1 MATKPE
7 NVNPFAKYVE
17 QPAEAPPENPFA
29 KYLTPQEEEPSQ
41 ILDPAKMIAA
51 GAVGPTAAIPLGIES
66 AIRNVPR
73 QVVEQQGIT
82 PVSKVGPM
90 TFAEELVKKG
100 PGQLFTNTAR
110 AFIKSA
116 TGESFEKQQER
127 QTQDQIA
134 VDRAISKL
142 PRIPGLSQLADA
154 GEKVSERFRES
165 VSAAGKQAIADSQ
178 VEGNLLEAIQNRSVE
193 NLSFG
198 KNPSFMGYAL
208 QGSQVLGSLAP
219 IITTAVVTRGS
230 SKAVGTVGFGMGAGE
245 AVQDAQK
252 YVFSLSDEQL
262 MQSSP
267 FFKKMVEDGVNP
279 TEARQVVADKAAE
292 YAAQLQGS
300 VSAFG
305 SVITGKLITG
315 QFDKLMTGPVKN
327 RLGRIAL
334 GTTAGAAEEG
344 TQEFLEGI
352 AKDLGI
358 NKAVIKEIGEESFAN
373 FVLGA
378 MGGAGPGAYRG
389 AVAKTKEEA
398 EKAAKAPTQAD
409 IDAQMRL
416 DLGEGVPPA
425 AAAPPAPGVTPPI
438 TPAPSATIEEA
449 DVEAIAPAP
458 RVAPTPT
465 PMLLQTAGLAPEVA
479 GQVQNLEGQFQMIEQ
494 RKLDPNLTEE
504 ELKIFN
510 DRQDLIK
517 QEISQLIQAPQAAP
531 QVAPPVDE
539 ELLFNIQERGEPV
552 ASRMEAEQRLSN
564 GEQIYGFL
572 EQDENQPKLITSVDE
587 LSIYTPDQL
596 IALPSAPEI
605 VQSFPMGENS
615 ELQVIKND
623 KGYVTN
629 LYDKDADQYLGT
641 MKLFPTETF
650 GEEAK
655 AKAIEFAKSEADK
668 AIKYEPPAAK
678 VTETPQE
685 AEPLDLKS
693 EQAYR
698 MRITVEELEKD
709 PKNLTARNIN
719 PLAREL
725 GIDIRDF
732 NNPQGTLKEIKK
744 TLGMPTATEYVATK
758 LTTSKDG
765 YIADKDGKPIV
776 FYHTTRALDEKG
788 NQVKELIPGGP
799 NGEGSG
805 KAIWFGPDPNVMQA
819 AHNAPLGYE
828 GSYTI
833 PAYIKMQNP
842 LYIDEFNYEEQRAK
856 WGPDLPYS
864 LSDERVNKLKDA
876 GFDGIISELEA
887 GVIDEV
893 VVFDKNQVT
902 FKADY
907 KPEVEAPAPTQAE
920 INRQRQAEQRAK
932 AEAEKPSKEDVS
944 EKKMLDAIES
954 VKKNKGTAND
964 FIAKHG
970 KAMFDRANKEG
981 YIENEAN
988 DQRLFST
995 LKLDEL
1001 WNKYNRPEEYAA
1013 MIKRRAKEPTVVE
1026 LPKKEEAP
1034 AIQVTP
1040 NKIFTED
1047 AATKARN
1054 RLRSKLNQLNS
1065 GIDPEFLIDGI
1076 TLSGYHIEKGARTF
1090 AAYAKAMIAD
1100 LGDKVKPYLK
1110 QWYNAVRDDPSAK
1123 SLVDDMDTYEQVQK
1137 AELPNTTEGAVDL
1150 MDPSGK
1156 FKIAED
1162 ISKHFLDGNGFKDI
1176 IEARKFITNITGQKI
1191 EPSTAQA
1198 KEADE
1203 AVEVGIVLTARD
1215 IVQSNKKPDQ
1225 IYDDLISLY
1234 NRQPNL
1240 AVRTSTSVREQA
1252 YSTPAPLAYVA
1263 SQLAGINQNNTVYEP
1278 TAGNGMLLIGANPN
1292 SVTVNE
1298 LNATRAEMLKRVFP
1312 KAEVTIGNALKQEA
1326 ILVDVV
1332 IENPPF
1338 GSTGENFDID
1348 GFKTREIDHAIVMKS
1363 LQSMKPT
1370 NGKAVLIVGGV
1381 LAQNED
1387 GRREGYRSPAKRN
1400 FYFNLY
1406 NKYNVV
1412 DHFTVAGDLYKKQG
1426 AAYPVDV
1433 IVING
1438 DGKSEREL
1446 PTSDLP
1452 KIYSSYEQLKE
1463 KLDEASRMVSRGAER
1478 PARADLGEAATREGE
1493 PQAVGRGAVR
1503 PSEPAGT
1510 ERREP
1515 RGGEPTGVSAARP
1528 TTGGEPS
1535 GVRAEPRAEQ
1545 PKPTDVSERGRVEG
1559 EPLPRG
1565 EGVELTGRRVP
1576 EERKPSGLGGPSVVS
1591 GERVKSGLVER
1602 RGEEVETEQQATYE
1616 PSSQA
1621 TSVGTLVPR
1630 AMRDS
1635 IQQSL
1640 EKVEDQMGN
1649 IDEYV
1654 ADSLNMDIETLRED
1668 FSAEQIDALALSIRN
1683 AEAGKGFIIGD
1694 QTGIGKGRVVA
1705 AMIRYALRNG
1715 KIPIFV
1721 TEKPNLYSDMIRD
1734 LDDIGMTKE
1743 LALDTA
1749 KPKIFITNGGESI
1762 PYQLL
1767 RKKGDQIEEINLTL
1781 KAPKTGKALDGMM
1794 EDMRNKKSLGDYK
1807 VIFTTY
1813 SQLQNVKGKATE
1825 RQNFISNF
1833 GFENYMIF
1841 DESHNA
1847 GGAGE
1852 TQARTKDQKEAAKK
1866 GESLTTGRAGFVR
1879 NLVRNAFGTFFS
1891 SATYAKR
1898 PDVMD
1903 LYSSTNMMLAVD
1915 KPAELAE
1922 AIKRGG
1928 VPMQQIVATMLT
1940 KDGQYIRRERTFA
1953 GVAYNTVDTPV
1964 DKQTAENMAT
1974 AMRDILA
1981 FSRSKDVVLK
1991 QMQKQFDKEAKKV
2004 AEFGGEKTTV
2014 QGANFGSVMHNLI
2027 DQMLLSLKAKESV
2040 SHAINRL
2047 KAGEKVV
2054 MTVSN
2059 TMGSFLQNYA
2069 EDMGIEVGD
2078 KVDLSFADLYV
2089 RYLDKQRMITIK
2101 APDGKKT
2108 KRRLTDEE
2116 LGPTLVARYNQIREQ
2131 IQNSGFGSAPISP
2144 IDYMHNELRKAGYK
2158 TDEITG
2164 RTITLNYATGEPILT
2179 SRSANI
2185 KQRVNAVRNFNSGET
2200 DVIIL
2205 NQAGSTGLS
2214 LHAKKEFKDKKK
2226 RHMII
2231 VQPEKNIDTHM
2242 QMLGRVHRTGQVIT
2256 PSYSQMMADIPAEMR
2271 PAAVLLKKMASLNAN
2286 TTASRKSAVTAEG
2299 VVDFMNDYGG
2309 QVAQEYLRDNPEI
2322 HEALGGDKML
2332 AIAEDTNEALEADIR
2347 RFTGYIPILPLSQQ
2361 EEVYSDLID
2370 RYNELLERE
2379 NSMGSNKLEAKAFD
2393 LEAET
2398 LAIEPITED
2407 KGEDSIFSA
2416 PAYMERVEV
2425 NRTVQPYSSQEVR
2438 DLVQK
2443 NLNGKTKQQIA
2454 KDFIDEFDQRENEYF
2469 NKKMADL
2476 KEKETDP
2483 IKIDEQQG
2491 RQRLMAGQI
2500 RSVLQNLQIGDPV
2513 TIKDKNGVYVY
2524 GMITDIKNVKRTANP
2539 ASGSDWKMTLAVANG
2554 DSRSL
2559 TLNFSQIG
2567 TNYTLEKESVV
2578 NYLNPE
2584 TQQGEYIPI
2593 IDIFDKGAT
2602 VRREKRWMITG
2613 NILAGFATY
2622 PGQILTYTKNDGT
2635 TGQGILLSRQFD
2647 FEREKKTADVR
2658 LKTPQDMI
2666 RFLDELDGTIA
2677 SDDNII
2683 KITKRG
2689 DTYTISVPSNKRS
2702 GGEYYLDPE
2711 LIRILGRDFYR
2722 QQGEMRG
2729 FTRSSDDF
2737 VQAMNYLMQEKEQFF
2752 KAITRQEQ
2760 ARKMFAPKEV
2770 QDVANVVK
2778 KKVDTRKDE
2787 IRTEQIKEQARLSRA
2802 IKAKLKKVIEG
2813 NFNLNIQRELTYL
2826 NQAKEDIKREIAMTK
2841 VPRVSPQWIR
2851 TKASAENAAGNL
2863 SDEAYQVIEVLG
2875 NRFPA
2880 VLEGLRL
2887 SVKTSKSEA
2896 TGNFNPLERLITI
2909 YKESSTQD
2917 RTMRHEISH
2926 SLEQMMTPDAQAAV
2940 VEAWGS
2946 ALAKAIE
2953 DSTDKPSLDYFNAVL
2968 EYIENPNAENQK
2980 KATNL
2985 LPDYSLYQYL
2995 NPSEYWAVN
3004 AEPLM
3009 KASLG
3014 SGWQRFTKA
3023 LKKMLEAIKSVIGF
3037 NNKFVVH
3044 REFDRIMSGTQD
3056 RITRTMLVEYVT
3068 DNADALKFLNNIED
3082 FKKKFEE
3089 DGLNNTPIKPSR
3101 GVKDM
3106 LLGGFRGA
3114 RQVYKDAKESPLLA
3128 SQAMGG
3134 KIVRAITYARN
3145 KNIWFG
3151 AGLEMA
3157 DLALQKARGL
3167 EGMLRDG
3174 EMRAVASIAVTNAL
3188 HAGHIA
3194 SEVIIRG
3201 ALAFNAKTQMFQAIK
3216 RPFSMANVLM
3226 AKHDLL
3232 ERMTL
3237 QDATN
3242 LVNTFFEAKRS
3253 KSIMDEFK
3261 AREKELNDLNAEM
3274 SDPRTSAAR
3283 QALLLDE
3290 ILQAEKGLRM
3300 INIAKK
3306 KVRFNEEQ
3314 IKFYG
3319 DQEKANPEL
3328 RIMLDNWTQ
3337 VNSNMIDMM
3346 LFGKIISEKRAK
3358 QLKGIK
3364 DYVPWYRIQ
3373 DDMEDLHQASQM
3385 GGVKRLTNVGKEKRF
3400 EDTVVVKDIDD
3411 IVDNMLHNVAM
3422 ITRNSMRNY
3431 AANRVAQEYAT
3442 RNKKGQIAVFPE
3454 EGRTPEGAIRTN
3466 ILVNGRRIIIEIKD
3480 PLIAESVLGMENI
3493 SMPVMDMLGALANG
3507 LRRGVTLWPQFQI
3520 RQLFM
3525 DAPTAALVTGLK
3537 DPTRVWAGTFRGFIK
3552 ALQSDDP
3559 VVDMLKSYGIGGYQ
3573 SYTRTPEIEYKKQI
3587 GLMEN
3592 SKYDQLINLLDRIGD
3607 ASDYGQ
3613 RVSVY
3618 NNTLRQTGDEM
3629 LALLQANNV
3638 IDFLKRGS
3646 ARHAQFLTKTVSFM
3660 NAYAQQIDILAMS
3673 VFGKRLTG
3681 KARGAAVAQFFKTG
3695 ATFGFY
3701 VMLYS
3706 MAVGDDDEYQKLDD
3720 QTKVRNIFLSKN
3732 WTGLDNN
3739 ILLPMHTSASFMF
3752 KSGPEL
3758 IYNYVTTQGTKNEMD
3773 GARLRTALREAA
3785 FDSLLGPNLI
3795 STGVKPFAE
3804 ITLNRNFFT
3813 GSTVTPK
3820 GMEDLDAVEQYTA
3833 ATSQAGKVLSAMT
3846 GIPFT
3851 ENKRVLNPIEADHLV
3866 RGLFGTTGSFVQY
3879 LSNMFSDERPSP
3891 SARQNP
3897 VYGSFVAPDVAR
3909 GNEELFYDF
3918 KKMVDNKYETYMK
3931 LLERDK
3937 ADEADKYFNKHADLI
3952 SARDYVTGMEV
3963 ALRDINRQIRNTGEV
3978 KDAKLSPE
3986 QRRQEI
3992 IDLQRSKQ
4000 EILEGIVQMRL
4011 DSGL

>member
-252 YVFSLSDEQL
+252 YVSSLSDEQL

-267 FFKKMVEDGVNP
+267 YFKKMVEDGVNP
-279 TEARQVVADKAAE
+279 AEARQVVADKAAE

-373 FVLGA
+373 FVLGSL
-378 MGGAGPGAYRG
+378 GGAGPGAYRG

-425 AAAPPAPGVTPPI
+425 PAVPPAPGVTPPI

-596 IALPSAPEI
+596 MALPSAPEI

-650 GEEAK
+650 GEEAE

-668 AIKYEPPAAK
+668 AAKYEPPAAE
-678 VTETPQE
+678 VTETPAKQPSEKIIDLEQKLREKFISGVARESLDGQFQVLADLYNTGIATDEDLNAFQSAILE
-685 AEPLDLKS
+685 APD
-693 EQAYR
+693 Q
-698 MRITVEELEKD
+698 
-709 PKNLTARNIN
+709 LTAIARGTKVLN
-719 PLAREL
+719 PL
-725 GIDIRDF
+725 
-732 NNPQGTLKEIKK
+732 K
-744 TLGMPTATEYVATK
+744 TKQKA
-758 LTTSKDG
+758 
-765 YIADKDGKPIV
+765 
-776 FYHTTRALDEKG
+776 AL
-788 NQVKELIPGGP
+788 
-799 NGEGSG
+799 
-805 KAIWFGPDPNVMQA
+805 
-819 AHNAPLGYE
+819 
-828 GSYTI
+828 
-833 PAYIKMQNP
+833 
-842 LYIDEFNYEEQRAK
+842 EQRVTTPSA
-856 WGPDLPYS
+856 
-864 LSDERVNKLKDA
+864 N
-876 GFDGIISELEA
+876 ELAEVPLMTKEEA
-887 GVIDEV
+887 DRIV
-893 VVFDKNQVT
+893 K
-902 FKADY
+902 
-907 KPEVEAPAPTQAE
+907 AE
-920 INRQRQAEQRAK
+920 INRQRQAEQKAK
-932 AEAEKPSKEDVS
+932 AE
-944 EKKMLDAIES
+944 
-954 VKKNKGTAND
+954 
-964 FIAKHG
+964 
-970 KAMFDRANKEG
+970 
-981 YIENEAN
+981 EA
-988 DQRLFST
+988 R
-995 LKLDEL
+995 
-1001 WNKYNRPEEYAA
+1001 
-1013 MIKRRAKEPTVVE
+1013 EPTVVE

-1054 RLRSKLNQLNS
+1054 RLRSKLNRLNS

-1137 AELPNTTEGAVDL
+1137 AELPDTTEGAVDL

-1191 EPSTAQA
+1191 EPGTAQA

-1338 GSTGENFDID
+1338 GSTGENFDVD

-1387 GRREGYRSPAKRN
+1387 GRREGYRSSAKRN

-1559 EPLPRG
+1559 EPIPRG
-1565 EGVELTGRRVP
+1565 EGVEPTGRRVP

-1654 ADSLNMDIETLRED
+1654 ADSLSMDIETLRED

-1794 EDMRNKKSLGDYK
+1794 EEMRNKKSLGDYK

-2332 AIAEDTNEALEADIR
+2332 AIDEDTNEALEADIR

-2443 NLNGKTKQQIA
+2443 NLDGKTKQQIA

-2729 FTRSSDDF
+2729 FTRSSDNF

-2917 RTMRHEISH
+2917 RTMRHEIAH

-2968 EYIENPNAENQK
+2968 EYIENPSAENQK

-3201 ALAFNAKTQMFQAIK
+3201 ALAFNAKTQMFQAIR

-3253 KSIMDEFK
+3253 KSIMDEFE
-3261 AREKELNDLNAEM
+3261 AREKELQDLNNEM
-3274 SDPRTSAAR
+3274 RDPRTSAAR

-3328 RIMLDNWTQ
+3328 RTMLDNWTK
-3337 VNSNMIDMM
+3337 VNDNMIDMM

-3493 SMPVMDMLGALANG
+3493 SMPAMDMLSALANG

-3573 SYTRTPEIEYKKQI
+3573 SYTRTPEIEYKQQI
-3587 GLMEN
+3587 GLMEKN
-3592 SKYDQLINLLDRIGD
+3592 KFDALMGLLDRVGD

-3673 VFGKRLTG
+3673 LVGKRLTG
-3681 KARGAAVAQFFKTG
+3681 KARGAALAQLAKTG

-3739 ILLPMHTSASFMF
+3739 ILIPMHTSASFMF
-3752 KSGPEL
+3752 KSIPEL
-3758 IYNYVTTQGTKNEMD
+3758 TYNYVTTQGTENEMD
-3773 GARLRTALREAA
+3773 GTRLRTALREAA

-3795 STGVKPFAE
+3795 STGVKPFVE
-3804 ITLNRNFFT
+3804 ITLDRNFFT
-3813 GSTVTPK
+3813 GGTVTPK
-3820 GMEDLDAVEQYTA
+3820 GMEDLDAAEQYTA
-3833 ATSQAGKVLSAMT
+3833 ATSQLGKVISALT

-3866 RGLFGTTGSFVQY
+3866 RGLFGTTGSAVQW
-3879 LSNMFSDERPSP
+3879 LSNMFGEDRPS
-3891 SARQNP
+3891 ATTRQNP
-3897 VYGSFVAPDVAR
+3897 LYGSFVAPDVAR

>member
-1 MATKPE
+1 MAKNIWDQDPIVGESKSPWEQDQAVAPE
-7 NVNPFAKYVE
+7 EV
-17 QPAEAPPENPFA
+17 
-29 KYLTPQEEEPSQ
+29 SQ
-41 ILDPAKMIAA
+41 LLDPAKMIAA

-100 PGQLFTNTAR
+100 PAQLFTNTAR
-110 AFIKSA
+110 AFIKKA
-116 TGESFEKQQER
+116 TGESFEQQQER

-252 YVFSLSDEQL
+252 YVSSLSDEQL

-267 FFKKMVEDGVNP
+267 YFKKMVEDGVNP
-279 TEARQVVADKAAE
+279 AEARKVVTDKAAE

-425 AAAPPAPGVTPPI
+425 VPPAAPAAAPAVTPAV

-449 DVEAIAPAP
+449 EVEAIAPAP

-465 PMLLQTAGLAPEVA
+465 PMLLQTAGLPPEVA

-504 ELKIFN
+504 ELQIFN
-510 DRQDLIK
+510 ERQNIIQ
-517 QEISQLIQAPQAAP
+517 QEIAQLIQAPQAPAP
-531 QVAPPVDE
+531 EIQAETVAEGPPDNE
-539 ELLFNIQERGEPV
+539 ELLAEETITEPKITEAPKAVTDDEGEKISYP
-552 ASRMEAEQRLSN
+552 M
-564 GEQIYGFL
+564 F
-572 EQDENQPKLITSVDE
+572 VDM
-587 LSIYTPDQL
+587 
-596 IALPSAPEI
+596 A
-605 VQSFPMGENS
+605 
-615 ELQVIKND
+615 D
-623 KGYVTN
+623 KGYKV
-629 LYDKDADQYLGT
+629 LGFENPKT
-641 MKLFPTETF
+641 YESK
-650 GEEAK
+650 GGK
-655 AKAIEFAKSEADK
+655 
-668 AIKYEPPAAK
+668 KYR
-678 VTETPQE
+678 T
-685 AEPLDLKS
+685 
-693 EQAYR
+693 
-698 MRITVEELEKD
+698 LEKD
-709 PKNLTARNIN
+709 GVRVALEGQQVLFTDPKYPNRQ
-719 PLAREL
+719 
-725 GIDIRDF
+725 
-732 NNPQGTLKEIKK
+732 PQ
-744 TLGMPTATEYVATK
+744 LGMGNENDVAFHFIGVDPELRK
-758 LTTSKDG
+758 QGKAKEALQDL
-765 YIADKDGKPIV
+765 IEVADKNNYTLYGEPAQLEKEGMTVKQLTDLYAKYGFKPTDETGKVIV
-776 FYHTTRALDEKG
+776 RE
-788 NQVKELIPGGP
+788 PGA
-799 NGEGSG
+799 
-805 KAIWFGPDPNVMQA
+805 KA
-819 AHNAPLGYE
+819 
-828 GSYTI
+828 
-833 PAYIKMQNP
+833 
-842 LYIDEFNYEEQRAK
+842 
-856 WGPDLPYS
+856 
-864 LSDERVNKLKDA
+864 
-876 GFDGIISELEA
+876 
-887 GVIDEV
+887 
-893 VVFDKNQVT
+893 
-902 FKADY
+902 
-907 KPEVEAPAPTQAE
+907 EAPAAPAEEVPLMTKEEADRIVKAE
-920 INRQRQAEQRAK
+920 INRQRQAEQKAK
-932 AEAEKPSKEDVS
+932 AE
-944 EKKMLDAIES
+944 
-954 VKKNKGTAND
+954 
-964 FIAKHG
+964 
-970 KAMFDRANKEG
+970 
-981 YIENEAN
+981 EA
-988 DQRLFST
+988 R
-995 LKLDEL
+995 
-1001 WNKYNRPEEYAA
+1001 
-1013 MIKRRAKEPTVVE
+1013 EPTVVE
-1026 LPKKEEAP
+1026 LPKKEEEP

-1054 RLRSKLNQLNS
+1054 RLRSKLNRLNS

-1137 AELPNTTEGAVDL
+1137 AELPDTTEGAVDL

-1176 IEARKFITNITGQKI
+1176 LDARKFITNITGQKI
-1191 EPSTAQA
+1191 EAGTAQA

-1225 IYDDLISLY
+1225 IYDDLLSLY

-1240 AVRTSTSVREQA
+1240 AVRTSTSVRDQA
-1252 YSTPAPLAYVA
+1252 YSTPAPLAYIA
-1263 SQLAGINQNNTVYEP
+1263 SQLAGINQKNTVYEP

-1370 NGKAVLIVGGV
+1370 NGKAVLIIGGV

-1446 PTSDLP
+1446 PASDLP
-1452 KIYSSYEQLKE
+1452 KVYSSYEQLKE

-1478 PARADLGEAATREGE
+1478 PARADLGEAAAREGE

-1510 ERREP
+1510 ERAEP

-1528 TTGGEPS
+1528 TPGGEPS
-1535 GVRAEPRAEQ
+1535 GARAEPRAEQ
-1545 PKPTDVSERGRVEG
+1545 PKPTDVSERGRDEG
-1559 EPLPRG
+1559 KPISRG
-1565 EGVELTGRRVP
+1565 EGEQPAGRRGA
-1576 EERKPSGLGGPSVVS
+1576 EERRPSELGGISVVS

-1602 RGEEVETEQQATYE
+1602 RGEEVETEQQASYE
-1616 PSSQA
+1616 PKSQA

-1635 IQQSL
+1635 IEQSL
-1640 EKVEDQMGN
+1640 QKVENEMGN
-1649 IDEYV
+1649 LDEYV
-1654 ADSLNMDIETLRED
+1654 ADNLGMDLETLRED
-1668 FSAEQIDALALSIRN
+1668 FSAEQVDALALSIRN

-1705 AMIRYALRNG
+1705 AMIKFAIKNG

-1743 LALDTA
+1743 LALDTNR
-1749 KPKIFITNGGESI
+1749 PKVFITNGGESI

-1767 RKKGDQIEEINLTL
+1767 RKKGEEVEEINLTL
-1781 KAPKTGKALDGMM
+1781 KAPKSGKSLDGMM
-1794 EDMRNKKSLGDYK
+1794 EEMRNKDSIGDYK

-1813 SQLQNVKGKATE
+1813 SQLQNVKGKDTE
-1825 RQNFISNF
+1825 RQKFISNF
-1833 GFENYMIF
+1833 GMDNYMIF

-1847 GGAGE
+1847 GGGGE

-1866 GESLTTGRAGFVR
+1866 GESLSTGRAGFVR

-1953 GVAYNTVDTPV
+1953 GVAYNTVDTAV

-1974 AMRDILA
+1974 SMREILS
-1981 FSRSKDVVLK
+1981 FSRSKDIVLK
-1991 QMQKQFDKEAKKV
+1991 QMQKQFDKEAKTV
-2004 AEFGGEKTTV
+2004 SEFGGEKTTV

-2059 TMGSFLQNYA
+2059 TMGSFLQSYA
-2069 EDMGIEVGD
+2069 EDMGIEVGG

-2089 RYLDKQRMITIK
+2089 RYLDKQLMITIK
-2101 APDGKKT
+2101 SPDGKKT
-2108 KRRLTDEE
+2108 QRKLTPDE
-2116 LGPTLVARYNQIREQ
+2116 LGPTLMARYNQIRQQ
-2131 IQNSGFGSAPISP
+2131 IENSGFGSAPISP

-2185 KQRVNAVRNFNSGET
+2185 RQRVNAVRGFNSGET

-2214 LHAKKEFKDKKK
+2214 LHASNKVKDQRK
-2226 RHMII
+2226 RHMLI

-2242 QMLGRVHRTGQVIT
+2242 QMLGRVHRTGQVVT

-2309 QVAQEYLRDNPEI
+2309 QVAQEYLRDNTEI

-2347 RFTGYIPILPLSQQ
+2347 RFTGYIPILPLAQQ
-2361 EEVYSDLID
+2361 EEVYADLID

-2379 NSMGSNKLEAKAFD
+2379 NSMGTNKLEAKAVD
-2393 LEAET
+2393 LDAET
-2398 LAIEPITED
+2398 LSMEPISED

-2416 PAYMERVEV
+2416 PAFMERVDV
-2425 NRTVQPYSSQEVR
+2425 KRTVKPYSSQEVNQMVDENLGGKMSGQVAR
-2438 DLVQK
+2438 DM
-2443 NLNGKTKQQIA
+2443 IS
-2454 KDFIDEFDQRENEYF
+2454 EFDERENKYARERL
-2469 NKKMADL
+2469 AAL
-2476 KEKETDP
+2476 REKETDQV
-2483 IKIDEQQG
+2483 KIETQQSQ
-2491 RQRLMAGQI
+2491 QRLLADKI
-2500 RSVLQNLQIGDPV
+2500 RSVLQNLKIGMPV
-2513 TIKDKNGVYVY
+2513 TIKDKNGMYVF
-2524 GMITDIKNVKRTANP
+2524 GVITDIKNTKRTVNP
-2539 ASGSDWKMTLAVANG
+2539 ASGSDWKMTLAIANG

-2567 TNYTLEKESVV
+2567 TNYNLEESADV

-2584 TQQGEYIPI
+2584 TQQGEWTKI

-2613 NILAGFATY
+2613 NILAGFAQY
-2622 PGQILTYTKNDGT
+2622 PGQILSYTKNDGT
-2635 TGQGILLSRQFD
+2635 TGQGILLPRQFN
-2647 FEREKKTADVR
+2647 FEEEKKRADVR
-2658 LKTPQDMI
+2658 LKTPDDMLK
-2666 RFLDELDGTIA
+2666 FLDELNGTIA
-2677 SDDNII
+2677 SDDNILR
-2683 KITKRG
+2683 ITKRG
-2689 DTYTISVPSNKRS
+2689 DTYMISVPSNKRS
-2702 GGEYYLDPE
+2702 GGEYFLDE
-2711 LIRILGRDFYR
+2711 NLKSILGKDFYK
-2722 QQGEMRG
+2722 RG
-2729 FTRSSDDF
+2729 SDMINYTRSPQEF
-2737 VQAMNYLMQEKEQFF
+2737 KEAMDYLMKEKEQFF
-2752 KAITRQEQ
+2752 KAITRQDE
-2760 ARKMFAPKEV
+2760 ARKMFGPKEV
-2770 QDVANVVK
+2770 QDIAGVTK
-2778 KKVDTRKDE
+2778 KRVDTRKDE
-2787 IRTEQIKEQARLSRA
+2787 IRAEQIKEQARLSRA
-2802 IKAKLKKVIEG
+2802 ITAKLKKVIEG
-2813 NFNLNIQRELTYL
+2813 NVNLNIQRDLTYL
-2826 NQAKEDIKREIAMTK
+2826 KKAKEDMKAELAKTK
-2841 VPRVSPQWIR
+2841 QPRVSPQWIR

-2863 SDEAYQVIEVLG
+2863 SDEAYQVVDMLA

-2880 VLEGLRL
+2880 VLDGLRL
-2887 SVKTSKSEA
+2887 SVRSTKGGAS
-2896 TGNFNPLERLITI
+2896 GNFNPFEQLITI
-2909 YKESSTQD
+2909 FKEGSTQD
-2917 RTMRHEISH
+2917 RTMRHEIAH
-2926 SLEQMMTPDAQAAV
+2926 SLEQMMTPEAQIAV
-2940 VEAWGS
+2940 VEAWGD
-2946 ALAKAIE
+2946 ALSKAIE
-2953 DSTDKPSLDYFNAVL
+2953 GNTDKPSLDYFNAVL
-2968 EYIENPNAENQK
+2968 EYVEKPSEENYR

-2985 LPDYSLYQYL
+2985 LPDYSLYQYI

-3014 SGWQRFTKA
+3014 SAWQRFTKA
-3023 LKKMLEAIKSVIGF
+3023 VSKILEAIKSVIGL
-3037 NNKFVVH
+3037 NNKYVVH
-3044 REFDRIMSGTQD
+3044 REFDRIMSGKQERMTSK
-3056 RITRTMLVEYVT
+3056 MLVEYVT
-3068 DNADALKFLNNIED
+3068 DNADALKFLNNVDD
-3082 FKKKFEE
+3082 FDKKFQA
-3089 DGLNNTPIKPSR
+3089 DGLNHTPVKPSR
-3101 GVKDM
+3101 SVKDM
-3106 LLGGFRGA
+3106 MLGGFRGA
-3114 RQVYKDAKESPLLA
+3114 RQVYKDAKDAPLLA

-3201 ALAFNAKTQMFQAIK
+3201 ALAFNAKTQMFQAIR
-3216 RPFSMANVLM
+3216 RPFSMANVLL
-3226 AKHDLL
+3226 AKHDLI
-3232 ERMTL
+3232 ERVGL
-3237 QDATN
+3237 QRATDM
-3242 LVNTFFEAKRS
+3242 VNTFFEAKRS

-3261 AREKELNDLNAEM
+3261 AREKELSDLNAEM
-3274 SDPRTSAAR
+3274 RDPNTSAIR
-3283 QALLLDE
+3283 QAALLDE

-3306 KVRFNEEQ
+3306 KVRFDEEQ

-3319 DQEKANPEL
+3319 DLEKQHPEL
-3328 RIMLDNWTQ
+3328 RTMLDNWTK
-3337 VNSNMIDMM
+3337 VNDNMIDMM

-3454 EGRTPEGAIRTN
+3454 EGRTPEGAVRTN

-3480 PLIAESVLGMENI
+3480 PLIAEAVLGMENI
-3493 SMPVMDMLGALANG
+3493 SMPAMDMLGALANG

-3573 SYTRTPEIEYKKQI
+3573 SYTRTPEIEYKQQI
-3587 GLMEN
+3587 GLLEKNKFDSLM
-3592 SKYDQLINLLDRIGD
+3592 SFLDRVGD

-3646 ARHAQFLTKTVSFM
+3646 ARHAQFFTKTVSFM

-3673 VFGKRLTG
+3673 LVGKRLTG
-3681 KARGAAVAQFFKTG
+3681 KARGAALAQLAKTG

-3732 WTGLDNN
+3732 WTGLENN
-3739 ILLPMHTSASFMF
+3739 ILIPMHTSASFMF
-3752 KSGPEL
+3752 KSVPEL
-3758 IYNYVTTQGTKNEMD
+3758 IYNYVTTQGTENEVD
-3773 GARLRTALREAA
+3773 GTRLRTALFEAA
-3785 FDSLLGPNLI
+3785 ADSLLGPNLI

-3813 GSTVTPK
+3813 GGTVTPK

-3833 ATSQAGKVLSAMT
+3833 ATSQLGKIISALT

-3879 LSNMFSDERPSP
+3879 VSNMFSDERPSP

-3918 KKMVDNKYETYMK
+3918 KKKVDNKYETYMK

-3937 ADEADKYFNKHADLI
+3937 ADEADSYFNKHADLI

-3978 KDAKLSPE
+3978 KDKKLSPE

-3992 IDLQRSKQ
+3992 IDLQRAKQ
-4000 EILEGIVQMRL
+4000 EMLEGIVQMRL

>member
-100 PGQLFTNTAR
+100 PAQLFTNTAR

-127 QTQDQIA
+127 QTQEQIA
-134 VDRAISKL
+134 VDRAISGL

-252 YVFSLSDEQL
+252 YVSSLSDEQL

-267 FFKKMVEDGVNP
+267 YFKKMVEDGVNP
-279 TEARQVVADKAAE
+279 AEARQVVADKAAE

-449 DVEAIAPAP
+449 EIEAIAPAP

-479 GQVQNLEGQFQMIEQ
+479 SQVQNLEGQFQMIEQ

-504 ELKIFN
+504 ELQIFN
-510 DRQDLIK
+510 ERQNLIQ
-517 QEISQLIQAPQAAP
+517 QEISQLIQAPHAAP

-539 ELLFNIQERGEPV
+539 ELLSNIQERGEPV

-572 EQDENQPKLITSVDE
+572 EQDENRPRLITSVDE
-587 LSIYTPDQL
+587 LAAYTPDQL
-596 IALPSAPEI
+596 MALP
-605 VQSFPMGENS
+605 V
-615 ELQVIKND
+615 
-623 KGYVTN
+623 
-629 LYDKDADQYLGT
+629 
-641 MKLFPTETF
+641 
-650 GEEAK
+650 
-655 AKAIEFAKSEADK
+655 
-668 AIKYEPPAAK
+668 
-678 VTETPQE
+678 
-685 AEPLDLKS
+685 AEPVAEEVVREPEVAEALAEEPIDLKS
-693 EQAYR
+693 EQAF
-698 MRITVEELEKD
+698 RIRGAIEELEKD
-709 PKNLTARNIN
+709 PTKVTARNVN
-719 PLAREL
+719 PLAKEL
-725 GIDIRDF
+725 DLEIGAT
-732 NNPQGTLKEIKK
+732 PQETLNTVKE
-744 TLGMPTATEYVATK
+744 TLGMPSGAPSKAVTDDEGEK
-758 LTTSKDG
+758 LTFPLFVDMADKGYKVLGFDNPRTYETKGGKKYRTIEKDG
-765 YIADKDGKPIV
+765 VRLALNPGEIVFADPNYPNRSPMLGYGESNQITWHFIGVDKDQRKQGKATQAIKDLIEVADK
-776 FYHTTRALDEKG
+776 
-788 NQVKELIPGGP
+788 N
-799 NGEGSG
+799 N
-805 KAIWFGPDPNVMQA
+805 
-819 AHNAPLGYE
+819 
-828 GSYTI
+828 YTI
-833 PAYIKMQNP
+833 YGEPAQ
-842 LYIDEFNYEEQRAK
+842 LEEGGMTAEQLSQFYGKFGFQPSEVSNKVIIREPGAK
-856 WGPDLPYS
+856 P
-864 LSDERVNKLKDA
+864 
-876 GFDGIISELEA
+876 
-887 GVIDEV
+887 
-893 VVFDKNQVT
+893 VT
-902 FKADY
+902 
-907 KPEVEAPAPTQAE
+907 PTLTQAE
-920 INRQRQAEQRAK
+920 INRQRQAEKKEA
-932 AEAEKPSKEDVS
+932 AEAAKPVRKIIPQEFNIDEINAAAQIVLAGNGLSYKDSAKPLLNKLEKAGLINQKNGKVFVSKE
-944 EKKMLDAIES
+944 A
-954 VKKNKGTAND
+954 
-964 FIAKHG
+964 
-970 KAMFDRANKEG
+970 
-981 YIENEAN
+981 NEAGITSSFRPFAGS
-988 DQRLFST
+988 DDMK
-995 LKLDEL
+995 KLTAFL
-1001 WNKYNRPEEYAA
+1001 QPPK
-1013 MIKRRAKEPTVVE
+1013 TVVE

-1054 RLRSKLNQLNS
+1054 RLRSKLNRLNS

-1137 AELPNTTEGAVDL
+1137 AELPDTTEGAVDL

-1191 EPSTAQA
+1191 EPGTAQA

-1338 GSTGENFDID
+1338 GSTGENFDVD

-1363 LQSMKPT
+1363 LQNMKPT

-1559 EPLPRG
+1559 EPIPRG
-1565 EGVELTGRRVP
+1565 EGVEPTGRRVP

-1654 ADSLNMDIETLRED
+1654 ADSLSMDIETLRED

-1705 AMIRYALRNG
+1705 AMIRYALRND

-1743 LALDTA
+1743 LGLDTT

-1794 EDMRNKKSLGDYK
+1794 EEMRNKESLGDYK

-1825 RQNFISNF
+1825 RQNFISSF
-1833 GFENYMIF
+1833 GLGNYMIF

-2332 AIAEDTNEALEADIR
+2332 AISEDTNEALEADIR

-2443 NLNGKTKQQIA
+2443 NLDGKTKQQIA

-2647 FEREKKTADVR
+2647 FEREKKQADVR
-2658 LKTPQDMI
+2658 IKNPQDML
-2666 RFLDELDGTIA
+2666 RFLDELGGVIA
-2677 SDDNII
+2677 SDDNVIR
-2683 KITKRG
+2683 ITKRG
-2689 DTYTISVPSNKRS
+2689 DTYMIEVPSNKRS
-2702 GGEYYLDPE
+2702 GGDYFLDKN
-2711 LIRILGRDFYR
+2711 LTDALGNRDFYK
-2722 QQGEMRG
+2722 RG
-2729 FTRSSDDF
+2729 SSMLNYTRDPSEF
-2737 VQAMNYLMQEKEQFF
+2737 VKAMDYLMKEKEQFF

-2760 ARKMFAPKEV
+2760 ARKMFAPKTTLEEFTGIT
-2770 QDVANVVK
+2770 K
-2778 KKVDTRKDE
+2778 KEIDTRRDE
-2787 IRTEQIKEQARLSRA
+2787 IRAEKIKRSAELSRGISA
-2802 IKAKLKKVIEG
+2802 IKRQIIKG
-2813 NFNLNIQRELTYL
+2813 NIGINIQRELTFL
-2826 NQAKEDIKREIAMTK
+2826 EQAKKEINKEIAKTK
-2841 VPRVSPQWIR
+2841 PPRKTAEWFR
-2851 TKASAENAAGNL
+2851 AKAAAELAADNIDNDTYRVVDAL
-2863 SDEAYQVIEVLG
+2863 ATRY
-2875 NRFPA
+2875 PA
-2880 VLEGLRL
+2880 VLDGLSL
-2887 SVKTSKSEA
+2887 SIQQPKVTGVS
-2896 TGNFNPLERLITI
+2896 GNFEPVKRLVTI
-2909 YKESSTQD
+2909 YKSFD
-2917 RTMRHEISH
+2917 IIGPLPKDKTMRHEIAH
-2926 SLEQMMTPDAQAAV
+2926 SMEQMMTPEAQTAV
-2940 VEAWGS
+2940 VNAWAD
-2946 ALAKAIE
+2946 ALQKAIE
-2953 DSTDKPSLDYFNAVL
+2953 DNTDQVSQDYFEAVFDYL
-2968 EYIENPNAENQK
+2968 QKPTEENYR
-2980 KATNL
+2980 KATNA
-2985 LPDYSLYQYL
+2985 LPDHKLYQFI

-3004 AEPLM
+3004 AEPLL
-3009 KASLG
+3009 KAQLG
-3014 SGWQRFTKA
+3014 GGWQKFKKA
-3023 LKKMLEAIKSVIGF
+3023 MQRLLETIKDILGFDNKRAI
-3037 NNKFVVH
+3037 H
-3044 REFDRIMSGTQD
+3044 REFARIMSGDQQ
-3056 RITRTMLVEYVT
+3056 RITNTMLVEYVI
-3068 DNADALKFLNNIED
+3068 DNADALKFLNNVED
-3082 FKKKFEE
+3082 FDKKFQE
-3089 DGLNNTPIKPSR
+3089 DGLNHTPVKPSR

-3114 RQVYKDAKESPLLA
+3114 RQVYRDAKDAPLMA

-3134 KIVRAITYARN
+3134 KIVRAITSVRN
-3145 KNIWFG
+3145 KNIWYG

-3174 EMRAVASIAVTNAL
+3174 EMRAIASIAVTNAL

-3201 ALAFNAKTQMFQAIK
+3201 ALAFNAKTQMFQAIR

-3226 AKHDLL
+3226 AKHDLI
-3232 ERMTL
+3232 ERIGL
-3237 QDATN
+3237 QRATDMI
-3242 LVNTFFEAKRS
+3242 NTFFEAKRS

-3261 AREKELNDLNAEM
+3261 AREKELQDLNNEM
-3274 SDPRTSAAR
+3274 RDPRTSAAR

-3306 KVRFNEEQ
+3306 KVRFDEEQ

-3319 DQEKANPEL
+3319 DLEKTNPEL
-3328 RIMLDNWTQ
+3328 RTMLDNWTQ

-3454 EGRTPEGAIRTN
+3454 EGRTPEGAVRTN
-3466 ILVNGRRIIIEIKD
+3466 ILVNGRRIVIEIKD
-3480 PLIAESVLGMENI
+3480 PLIAESVIGMENI
-3493 SMPVMDMLGALANG
+3493 SMPAMDMLAALANG

-3573 SYTRTPEIEYKKQI
+3573 SYTRTPEIEYKQQI
-3587 GLMEN
+3587 GLMEKN
-3592 SKYDQLINLLDRIGD
+3592 KFDALMGLLDRVGD

-3673 VFGKRLTG
+3673 LVGKRLTG
-3681 KARGAAVAQFFKTG
+3681 KARGAALAQLAKTG

-3739 ILLPMHTSASFMF
+3739 ILIPMHTSASFMF
-3752 KSGPEL
+3752 KSIPEL
-3758 IYNYVTTQGTKNEMD
+3758 TYNYVTTQGTENEMD
-3773 GARLRTALREAA
+3773 GTRLRTALREAA

-3795 STGVKPFAE
+3795 STGVKPFVE

-3813 GSTVTPK
+3813 GGTVTPK

-3833 ATSQAGKVLSAMT
+3833 STSQLGKVISALT

-3866 RGLFGTTGSFVQY
+3866 RGLFGTTGSAVQW
-3879 LSNMFSDERPSP
+3879 LSNMFGEDRPS
-3891 SARQNP
+3891 ATTRQNP
-3897 VYGSFVAPDVAR
+3897 LYGSFVAPDVAR

-3963 ALRDINRQIRNTGEV
+3963 ALRDLNRQIRITGEV
-3978 KDAKLSPE
+3978 KDKRFTPD
-3986 QRRQEI
+3986 QRREEI
-3992 IDLQRSKQ
+3992 TDLQRSKQ
-4000 EILEGIVQMRL
+4000 ELLEGIIQMRL

>member
-178 VEGNLLEAIQNRSVE
+178 VEGNLLESIQNQSVE

-208 QGSQVLGSLAP
+208 QGSQVLGSLVP
-219 IITTAVVTRGS
+219 IITTAVVTKGS

-245 AVQDAQK
+245 AVKDATE
-252 YVFSLSDEQL
+252 YVGKLSDEQL

-267 FFKKMVEDGVNP
+267 YFKKMVEDGVNP
-279 TEARQVVADKAAE
+279 AEARKVVTDKAAE

-409 IDAQMRL
+409 IDAQMRAA
-416 DLGEGVPPA
+416 LGGG
-425 AAAPPAPGVTPPI
+425 APPAVAPAVTPAI
-438 TPAPSATIEEA
+438 TPTPSATIEEA
-449 DVEAIAPAP
+449 EVEAISPAQ

-465 PMLLQTAGLAPEVA
+465 PMLLQTAGLPPEVA

-504 ELKIFN
+504 ELQIFN
-510 DRQDLIK
+510 ERQNIIQ
-517 QEISQLIQAPQAAP
+517 QEIAQLIQAPQAP
-531 QVAPPVDE
+531 IAPPAAQPIDLKSEQAYRMRITVE
-539 ELLFNIQERGEPV
+539 ELEKDPAKVTARNVNPLAKELDLEIGATPQETLNTVKETLGMPPVVPV
-552 ASRMEAEQRLSN
+552 AEEVVT
-564 GEQIYGFL
+564 E
-572 EQDENQPKLITSVDE
+572 
-587 LSIYTPDQL
+587 
-596 IALPSAPEI
+596 PEI

-629 LYDKDADQYLGT
+629 LYDKDANQYLGT

-650 GEEAK
+650 GEEAE
-655 AKAIEFAKSEADK
+655 AKAIEFARSEADK
-668 AIKYEPPAAK
+668 AVKFEPTAPSTIKEQIATSTARMEEQFKAA
-678 VTETPQE
+678 
-685 AEPLDLKS
+685 AEVIGNDQKL
-693 EQAYR
+693 
-698 MRITVEELEKD
+698 LEK
-709 PKNLTARNIN
+709 
-719 PLAREL
+719 E
-725 GIDIRDF
+725 
-732 NNPQGTLKEIKK
+732 LKEAKSVLTNKYQEQFKNSTFDFEKK
-744 TLGMPTATEYVATK
+744 Q
-758 LTTSKDG
+758 LTS
-765 YIADKDGKPIV
+765 ADGKLALQWENDGK
-776 FYHTTRALDEKG
+776 TTRG
-788 NQVKELIPGGP
+788 SVKVVPIELT
-799 NGEGSG
+799 
-805 KAIWFGPDPNVMQA
+805 K
-819 AHNAPLGYE
+819 
-828 GSYTI
+828 
-833 PAYIKMQNP
+833 
-842 LYIDEFNYEEQRAK
+842 EEQIAI
-856 WGPDLPYS
+856 
-864 LSDERVNKLKDA
+864 NKA
-876 GFDGIISELEA
+876 
-887 GVIDEV
+887 
-893 VVFDKNQVT
+893 
-902 FKADY
+902 
-907 KPEVEAPAPTQAE
+907 
-920 INRQRQAEQRAK
+920 RQTEQKAK
-932 AEAEKPSKEDVS
+932 AEETR
-944 EKKMLDAIES
+944 ES
-954 VKKNKGTAND
+954 
-964 FIAKHG
+964 
-970 KAMFDRANKEG
+970 
-981 YIENEAN
+981 
-988 DQRLFST
+988 
-995 LKLDEL
+995 
-1001 WNKYNRPEEYAA
+1001 
-1013 MIKRRAKEPTVVE
+1013 TVVE

-1054 RLRSKLNQLNS
+1054 RLRSKLNRLNS

-1137 AELPNTTEGAVDL
+1137 AELPDTTEGAVDL

-1191 EPSTAQA
+1191 EAGTAQA

-1225 IYDDLISLY
+1225 IYDDLLSLY

-1240 AVRTSTSVREQA
+1240 AVRTSTSVRDQA
-1252 YSTPAPLAYVA
+1252 YSTPAPLAYIA
-1263 SQLAGINQNNTVYEP
+1263 SQLAGINQKNTVYEP

-1370 NGKAVLIVGGV
+1370 NGKAVLIIGGV

-1446 PTSDLP
+1446 PASDLP

-1478 PARADLGEAATREGE
+1478 PARADLGEAAAREGE

-1510 ERREP
+1510 ERAEP

-1528 TTGGEPS
+1528 TPGGEPS
-1535 GVRAEPRAEQ
+1535 GARAEPRAEQ
-1545 PKPTDVSERGRVEG
+1545 PKPTDVSERGRDEG
-1559 EPLPRG
+1559 KPVSRG
-1565 EGVELTGRRVP
+1565 EGEQPAGRRVP
-1576 EERKPSGLGGPSVVS
+1576 EERRPSELGGISVVS

-1602 RGEEVETEQQATYE
+1602 RGEEVETEQQASYE
-1616 PSSQA
+1616 PKSQA

-1635 IQQSL
+1635 IEQSL
-1640 EKVEDQMGN
+1640 QKVENEMGN
-1649 IDEYV
+1649 LDEYV
-1654 ADSLNMDIETLRED
+1654 ADNLGMDLETLRED
-1668 FSAEQIDALALSIRN
+1668 FSAEQVDALALSIRN

-1705 AMIRYALRNG
+1705 AMIKFAIKNG

-1743 LALDTA
+1743 LALDTNR
-1749 KPKIFITNGGESI
+1749 PKVFITNGGESI

-1767 RKKGDQIEEINLTL
+1767 RKKGEEVEEINLTL
-1781 KAPKTGKALDGMM
+1781 KAPKSGKSLDGMM
-1794 EDMRNKKSLGDYK
+1794 EEMRNKDSIGDYK

-1813 SQLQNVKGKATE
+1813 SQLQNVKGKDTE
-1825 RQNFISNF
+1825 RQKFISNF
-1833 GFENYMIF
+1833 GMDNYMIF

-1847 GGAGE
+1847 GGGGE
-1852 TQARTKDQKEAAKK
+1852 TQARTKDQREAAKK
-1866 GESLTTGRAGFVR
+1866 GESLSTGRAGFVR

-1953 GVAYNTVDTPV
+1953 GVAYNTVDTEV

-1974 AMRDILA
+1974 SMREILS
-1981 FSRSKDVVLK
+1981 FSRSKDIVLK
-1991 QMQKQFDKEAKKV
+1991 QMQKQFDKEAKTV
-2004 AEFGGEKTTV
+2004 SEFGGEKTTV

-2027 DQMLLSLKAKESV
+2027 DQMLLSLKSKESV

-2059 TMGSFLQNYA
+2059 TMGSFLQSYA
-2069 EDMGIEVGD
+2069 EDMGIEVGG

-2089 RYLDKQRMITIK
+2089 RYLDKQLMITIK

-2108 KRRLTDEE
+2108 QRKLTPEE
-2116 LGPTLVARYNQIREQ
+2116 LGPTLMARYNQIRQQ
-2131 IQNSGFGSAPISP
+2131 IENSGFGSAPISP

-2185 KQRVNAVRNFNSGET
+2185 RQRVNAVRGFNSGET

-2214 LHAKKEFKDKKK
+2214 LHASNKVKDQRK
-2226 RHMII
+2226 RHMLI

-2242 QMLGRVHRTGQVIT
+2242 QMLGRVHRTGQVVT

-2309 QVAQEYLRDNPEI
+2309 QVAQEYLRDNTEI

-2347 RFTGYIPILPLSQQ
+2347 RFTGYIPILPLAQQ
-2361 EEVYSDLID
+2361 EEVYADLID

-2379 NSMGSNKLEAKAFD
+2379 NSMGTNKLEAKAVD
-2393 LEAET
+2393 LDAET
-2398 LAIEPITED
+2398 LSMEPISED

-2416 PAYMERVEV
+2416 PAFMERVDV
-2425 NRTVQPYSSQEVR
+2425 KRTVKPYSSQEVNQMVDENLGGKMSGQVAR
-2438 DLVQK
+2438 DM
-2443 NLNGKTKQQIA
+2443 IS
-2454 KDFIDEFDQRENEYF
+2454 EFDERENKYARERL
-2469 NKKMADL
+2469 AAL
-2476 KEKETDP
+2476 REKETDQV
-2483 IKIDEQQG
+2483 KIETQQSQ
-2491 RQRLMAGQI
+2491 QRLLADKI
-2500 RSVLQNLQIGDPV
+2500 RSVLQNLKIGMPV
-2513 TIKDKNGVYVY
+2513 TIKDKNGMYVF
-2524 GMITDIKNVKRTANP
+2524 GVITDIKNTKRTVNP
-2539 ASGSDWKMTLAVANG
+2539 ASGSDWKMTLAIANG

-2567 TNYTLEKESVV
+2567 TNYTLEESTDV

-2584 TQQGEYIPI
+2584 TQQGEWTKI

-2613 NILAGFATY
+2613 NILAGFAQY
-2622 PGQILTYTKNDGT
+2622 PGQILSYTKNDGT
-2635 TGQGILLSRQFD
+2635 TGQGILLPRQFN
-2647 FEREKKTADVR
+2647 FEEEKKRADVR
-2658 LKTPQDMI
+2658 LKTPDDMLK
-2666 RFLDELDGTIA
+2666 FLDELNGTIA
-2677 SDDNII
+2677 SDDNILR
-2683 KITKRG
+2683 ITKRG
-2689 DTYTISVPSNKRS
+2689 DTYMISVPSNKRS
-2702 GGEYYLDPE
+2702 GGEYFLDE
-2711 LIRILGRDFYR
+2711 NLKSILGKDFYK
-2722 QQGEMRG
+2722 RG
-2729 FTRSSDDF
+2729 SDMINYTRSPQEF
-2737 VQAMNYLMQEKEQFF
+2737 KETMNYLMKEKEQFF
-2752 KAITRQEQ
+2752 KAITRQDE
-2760 ARKMFAPKEV
+2760 ARKMFGPKEV
-2770 QDVANVVK
+2770 QDIAGVTK
-2778 KKVDTRKDE
+2778 KRVDTRKDE
-2787 IRTEQIKEQARLSRA
+2787 IRAEQIKEQARLSRA
-2802 IKAKLKKVIEG
+2802 ITAKLKKVIEG
-2813 NFNLNIQRELTYL
+2813 NVNLNIQRDLTYL
-2826 NQAKEDIKREIAMTK
+2826 KKAKEDMKAELAKTK
-2841 VPRVSPQWIR
+2841 QPRVSPQWIR

-2863 SDEAYQVIEVLG
+2863 SDEAYQVVDMLA

-2880 VLEGLRL
+2880 VLDGLRL
-2887 SVKTSKSEA
+2887 SVRSTKGGAS
-2896 TGNFNPLERLITI
+2896 GNFTPFEQLITI
-2909 YKESSTQD
+2909 FKEGSTQD
-2917 RTMRHEISH
+2917 RTMRHEIAH
-2926 SLEQMMTPDAQAAV
+2926 SLEQMMTPEAQIAV
-2940 VEAWGS
+2940 VEAWGD
-2946 ALAKAIE
+2946 ALSKAIE
-2953 DSTDKPSLDYFNAVL
+2953 GNTDKPSLDYFNAVL
-2968 EYIENPNAENQK
+2968 EYVEKPSEENYR

-2985 LPDYSLYQYL
+2985 LPDYSLYQYI

-3014 SGWQRFTKA
+3014 SAWQRFTKA
-3023 LKKMLEAIKSVIGF
+3023 VSKILEAIKSVIGL
-3037 NNKFVVH
+3037 NNKYVVH
-3044 REFDRIMSGTQD
+3044 REFDRIMSGKQERMTSK
-3056 RITRTMLVEYVT
+3056 MLVEYVT
-3068 DNADALKFLNNIED
+3068 DNADALKFLNNVDD
-3082 FKKKFEE
+3082 FDKKFQA
-3089 DGLNNTPIKPSR
+3089 DGLNHTPVKPSR
-3101 GVKDM
+3101 SVKDM
-3106 LLGGFRGA
+3106 MLGGFRGA
-3114 RQVYKDAKESPLLA
+3114 RQVYKDAKDAPLLA

-3201 ALAFNAKTQMFQAIK
+3201 ALAFNAKTQMFQAIR
-3216 RPFSMANVLM
+3216 RPFSMANVLL
-3226 AKHDLL
+3226 AKHDLI
-3232 ERMTL
+3232 EREGL
-3237 QDATN
+3237 QRATDR
-3242 LVNTFFEAKRS
+3242 VNTFFEAKRS

-3274 SDPRTSAAR
+3274 RDPKTSVAR

-3306 KVRFNEEQ
+3306 KVRFDEEQ

-3319 DQEKANPEL
+3319 DQEKQHPEL
-3328 RIMLDNWTQ
+3328 RTMLDNWTK
-3337 VNSNMIDMM
+3337 VNDNMIDMM

-3431 AANRVAQEYAT
+3431 AGNRVAQEYAT

-3454 EGRTPEGAIRTN
+3454 EGRTPEGAVRTN

-3480 PLIAESVLGMENI
+3480 PLIAESVIGMENI
-3493 SMPVMDMLGALANG
+3493 SMPAMDMLGALANG

-3573 SYTRTPEIEYKKQI
+3573 SYTRTPEIEYKQQI
-3587 GLMEN
+3587 GLLEKNKFDSLM
-3592 SKYDQLINLLDRIGD
+3592 SFLDRVGD

-3646 ARHAQFLTKTVSFM
+3646 ARHAQFFTKTVSFM

-3673 VFGKRLTG
+3673 LVGKRLTG
-3681 KARGAAVAQFFKTG
+3681 KARGAALAQLAKTG

-3732 WTGLDNN
+3732 WTGLENN
-3739 ILLPMHTSASFMF
+3739 ILIPMHTSASFMF
-3752 KSGPEL
+3752 KSVPEL
-3758 IYNYVTTQGTKNEMD
+3758 IYNYVTTQGTENEVD
-3773 GARLRTALREAA
+3773 GTRLRTALFEAA
-3785 FDSLLGPNLI
+3785 ADSLLGPNLI

-3813 GSTVTPK
+3813 GGTVTPK

-3833 ATSQAGKVLSAMT
+3833 ATSQLGKIISALT

-3866 RGLFGTTGSFVQY
+3866 RGLFGTTGSAVQW
-3879 LSNMFSDERPSP
+3879 LSNMFAEDRPS
-3891 SARQNP
+3891 ATTRQNP
-3897 VYGSFVAPDVAR
+3897 LYGSFVAPDVAR

-3918 KKMVDNKYETYMK
+3918 KKKVDNKYETYMK

-3978 KDAKLSPE
+3978 KDKKLSPE

-3992 IDLQRSKQ
+3992 IDLQRAKQ
-4000 EILEGIVQMRL
+4000 EMLEGIVQMRL

>member
-1 MATKPE
+1 MA
-7 NVNPFAKYVE
+7 NFWE
-17 QPAEAPPENPFA
+17 QDPVVKTGKSPWDQDPIVVS
-29 KYLTPQEEEPSQ
+29 EEVSQ
-41 ILDPAKMIAA
+41 LLDPAKMFAS
-51 GAVGPTAAIPLGIES
+51 GAIGPTAAIPLGIES
-66 AIRNVPR
+66 SVRNIPR

-82 PVSKVGPM
+82 PVSKVGPL

-100 PGQLFTNTAR
+100 PAQLLTNTAK
-110 AFIKSA
+110 AFIKKA

-134 VDRAISKL
+134 VDRAISGL

-154 GEKVSERFRES
+154 GERVSGRLRES

-178 VEGNLLEAIQNRSVE
+178 VEGNLLESIQNQSVE

-208 QGSQVLGSLAP
+208 QGSQVLGSLVP
-219 IITTAVVTRGS
+219 IITTAVVTKGS

-245 AVQDAQK
+245 AVKDATE
-252 YVFSLSDEQL
+252 YVGKLSDEQL

-267 FFKKMVEDGVNP
+267 YFKKMVEDGINP
-279 TEARQVVADKAAE
+279 AEARKVVTDKAAE

-334 GTTAGAAEEG
+334 GTTAGSAEEG

-409 IDAQMRL
+409 IDAQMRAA
-416 DLGEGVPPA
+416 LGGGAPPAVPPA
-425 AAAPPAPGVTPPI
+425 AAPVVTPPI
-438 TPAPSATIEEA
+438 TPAQSATIEEA
-449 DVEAIAPAP
+449 EVEAIAPAP

-465 PMLLQTAGLAPEVA
+465 PMLLQTAGLQPEVA

-504 ELKIFN
+504 ELQIFN
-510 DRQDLIK
+510 ERQNIIQ
-517 QEISQLIQAPQAAP
+517 QEISQLIQAPSAP
-531 QVAPPVDE
+531 QIQAPVIAEAPPINE
-539 ELLFNIQERGEPV
+539 ELMGNLQEFGEPIQ
-552 ASRMEAEQRLSN
+552 SRMDAEQRLSN

-572 EQDENQPKLITSVDE
+572 EQDENRPRLITSVDD
-587 LSIYTPDQL
+587 LAAYTPEQL
-596 IALPSAPEI
+596 ISLPTAPEI

-629 LYDKDADQYLGT
+629 LYDKDADQYLG
-641 MKLFPTETF
+641 MMRLFPTETF
-650 GEEAK
+650 GEEAE
-655 AKAIEFAKSEADK
+655 AKAIEFARSEADK
-668 AIKYEPPAAK
+668 AVKFEPAAPA
-678 VTETPQE
+678 E
-685 AEPLDLKS
+685 EPLDLKS

-709 PKNLTARNIN
+709 STKVTARNVN
-719 PLAREL
+719 PLAKEL
-725 GIDIRDF
+725 NLEIGAT
-732 NNPQGTLKEIKK
+732 PQETLNTVKE
-744 TLGMPTATEYVATK
+744 TLGMPAV
-758 LTTSKDG
+758 
-765 YIADKDGKPIV
+765 
-776 FYHTTRALDEKG
+776 
-788 NQVKELIPGGP
+788 
-799 NGEGSG
+799 
-805 KAIWFGPDPNVMQA
+805 
-819 AHNAPLGYE
+819 
-828 GSYTI
+828 
-833 PAYIKMQNP
+833 
-842 LYIDEFNYEEQRAK
+842 
-856 WGPDLPYS
+856 
-864 LSDERVNKLKDA
+864 
-876 GFDGIISELEA
+876 
-887 GVIDEV
+887 
-893 VVFDKNQVT
+893 
-902 FKADY
+902 
-907 KPEVEAPAPTQAE
+907 APAEIPLMTKEEADRIVKAE
-920 INRQRQAEQRAK
+920 INRQRQAEQKAK
-932 AEAEKPSKEDVS
+932 AEE
-944 EKKMLDAIES
+944 
-954 VKKNKGTAND
+954 T
-964 FIAKHG
+964 
-970 KAMFDRANKEG
+970 R
-981 YIENEAN
+981 
-988 DQRLFST
+988 
-995 LKLDEL
+995 
-1001 WNKYNRPEEYAA
+1001 
-1013 MIKRRAKEPTVVE
+1013 EPTVVE

-1034 AIQVTP
+1034 AIQITP

-1123 SLVDDMDTYEQVQK
+1123 SMVDDMDTYDQVQK
-1137 AELPNTTEGAVDL
+1137 AELPDTTEGAVDL

-1162 ISKHFLDGNGFKDI
+1162 ISKHFLAGNGFKDI
-1176 IEARKFITNITGQKI
+1176 LDARKFITNITGQKI
-1191 EPSTAQA
+1191 EAGTAQA

-1225 IYDDLISLY
+1225 IYDDLLSLY

-1240 AVRTSTSVREQA
+1240 AVRTSTSISEQA

-1263 SQLAGINQNNTVYEP
+1263 SQLAGINKNSTVFEP
-1278 TAGNGMLLIGANPN
+1278 TAGNGMLLIDASPKN
-1292 SVTVNE
+1292 VIANE
-1298 LNATRAEMLKRVFP
+1298 LNGTRYEMLERVMDG
-1312 KAEVTIGNALKQEA
+1312 ATINNENAVELNISREFDA
-1326 ILVDVV
+1326 V
-1332 IENPPF
+1332 IANPPF
-1338 GSTGENFDID
+1338 GVVKNREGKTISYDVD
-1348 GFKTREIDHAIVMKS
+1348 GFKSNEIDHAIAFKALNNMKDD
-1363 LQSMKPT
+1363 
-1370 NGKAVLIVGGV
+1370 GRAVLIVGGV
-1381 LAQNED
+1381 MGKTED
-1387 GRREGYRSPAKRN
+1387 SRRENYRSPSKRN
-1400 FYFNLY
+1400 FYYNLY
-1406 NKYNVV
+1406 QKYNVV
-1412 DHFTVAGDLYKKQG
+1412 DHFTVSGDLYKKQG

-1433 IVING
+1433 IVIA
-1438 DGKSEREL
+1438 GKGGESIEL
-1446 PTSDLP
+1446 PAANVP
-1452 KIYSSYEQLKE
+1452 KVYSSYEQLKE

-1478 PARADLGEAATREGE
+1478 PARADLGEAAVREGE

-1510 ERREP
+1510 ERIEP
-1515 RGGEPTGVSAARP
+1515 RGGEPTGVSAAKP
-1528 TTGGEPS
+1528 TPSGEPS
-1535 GVRAEPRAEQ
+1535 GARTEPRAEQ
-1545 PKPTDVSERGRVEG
+1545 PKPVDVSERGRDEG
-1559 EPLPRG
+1559 KPVPRG
-1565 EGVELTGRRVP
+1565 EGEQPAGRRVT
-1576 EERKPSGLGGPSVVS
+1576 EERKPSTVGGPSIVS

-1602 RGEEVETEQQATYE
+1602 RGEEVETAGQVTYE
-1616 PSSQA
+1616 PHSQA

-1635 IQQSL
+1635 IEQSL
-1640 EKVEDQMGN
+1640 QKVENEMGSL
-1649 IDEYV
+1649 DEYV
-1654 ADSLNMDIETLRED
+1654 SDSIGMDLETLRED
-1668 FSAEQIDALALSIRN
+1668 FSAEQIDALALAIRN

-1705 AMIRYALRNG
+1705 AMIKFAIRSG

-1734 LDDIGMTKE
+1734 LDDIGMTRE

-1767 RKKGDQIEEINLTL
+1767 RKKGDQVEEINLTL
-1781 KAPKTGKALDGMM
+1781 KAPKSGKALDGMM
-1794 EDMRNKKSLGDYK
+1794 EELRNKESIGNYK

-1813 SQLQNVKGKATE
+1813 SQLQTVKGKDTE
-1825 RQNFISNF
+1825 RQRFIKTF
-1833 GFENYMIF
+1833 GAGNYMIF

-1852 TQARTKDQKEAAKK
+1852 TQARSKEQREAAKK
-1866 GESLTTGRAGFVR
+1866 GESLSTGRSAFVR
-1879 NLVRNAFGTFFS
+1879 NLVNNAFGTFFS

-1915 KPAELAE
+1915 KPADLAE

-1953 GVAYNTVDTPV
+1953 GIAYNTIDTKV
-1964 DKQTAENMAT
+1964 EKETAENMAT

-1981 FSRSKDVVLK
+1981 FSRSKDVALK
-1991 QMQKQFDKEAKKV
+1991 QMQKTLDKEAKMV
-2004 AEFGGEKTTV
+2004 TEVGGEKTTV

-2027 DQMLLSLKAKESV
+2027 DQMLLSLKAKDSV
-2040 SHAINRL
+2040 RHAIDRL

-2059 TMGSFLQNYA
+2059 TMGSFLQSYA
-2069 EDMGIEVGD
+2069 EDMNINVGERL
-2078 KVDLSFADLYV
+2078 DLSFADLYI
-2089 RYLDKQRMITIK
+2089 RYLDKQLMITIK
-2101 APDGKKT
+2101 TPDGKKT
-2108 KRRLTDEE
+2108 QRKLTPDE
-2116 LGPTLVARYNQIREQ
+2116 LGPTLMARYNQIRQQ
-2131 IQNSGFGSAPISP
+2131 IENSGFGSAPISP
-2144 IDYMHNELRKAGYK
+2144 IDYMHSELRKAGYK

-2164 RTITLNYATGEPILT
+2164 RTVTLNYTTGEPILT
-2179 SRSANI
+2179 TRSANI
-2185 KQRVNAVRNFNSGET
+2185 RQRVNAVRGFNGGDT

-2214 LHAKKEFKDKKK
+2214 LHASNKVKDQSK

-2231 VQPEKNIDTHM
+2231 VQAEKNIDVHVQT
-2242 QMLGRVHRTGQVIT
+2242 LGRVNRTGQVVV
-2256 PSYSQMMADIPAEMR
+2256 PAYSQMMADIPAEMR

-2322 HEALGGDKML
+2322 HNALGGDKML

-2347 RFTGYIPILPLSQQ
+2347 RFTGYIPILPLAQQ
-2361 EEVYSDLID
+2361 EEVYADLID

-2379 NSMGSNKLEAKAFD
+2379 NSMGNNRLEAKAFD
-2393 LEAET
+2393 LDAET
-2398 LAIEPITED
+2398 LSVEALTED
-2407 KGEDSIFSA
+2407 KGEDSVFST
-2416 PAYMERVEV
+2416 PAFMERVDV
-2425 NRTVQPYSSQEVR
+2425 KRTVKPYSSQEIKEMVNE
-2438 DLVQK
+2438 
-2443 NLNGKTKQQIA
+2443 NLGGKTKQQIA
-2454 KDFIDEFDQRENEYF
+2454 KEFISEFDERENKYF
-2469 NKKMADL
+2469 IEKMADL

-2500 RSVLQNLQIGDPV
+2500 RSVLQNIQIGDPV

-2524 GMITDIKNVKRTANP
+2524 GMITDIKNVKRTVNP
-2539 ASGSDWKMTLAVANG
+2539 ASGSDWKMILAVANG
-2554 DSRSL
+2554 DSKSL

-2567 TNYTLEKESVV
+2567 TNYTLEKEDVV

-2584 TQQGEYIPI
+2584 TQQGEYVPI
-2593 IDIFDKGAT
+2593 IDIFDKGAS

-2613 NILAGFATY
+2613 NILAGFAQY

-2635 TGQGILLSRQFD
+2635 TGQGILMSRQFD
-2647 FEREKKTADVR
+2647 FEREKKSADVR
-2658 LKTPQDMI
+2658 LKTPQDMM
-2666 RFLDELDGTIA
+2666 RFLDELGGTIS
-2677 SDDNII
+2677 SDDNVIR
-2683 KITKRG
+2683 ITKRG
-2689 DTYTISVPSNKRS
+2689 DTYMFDLPSNKRS
-2702 GGEYYLDPE
+2702 GGEYFLDKN
-2711 LIRILGRDFYR
+2711 LTDILGRRDFYK
-2722 QQGEMRG
+2722 RG
-2729 FTRSSDDF
+2729 SSMLNYTRDPAEF
-2737 VQAMNYLMQEKEQFF
+2737 AQAIDYLMKEKEQFF
-2752 KAITRQEQ
+2752 KAVTYQEQ
-2760 ARKMFAPKEV
+2760 ARKMFAPKTTLEDITGITPK
-2770 QDVANVVK
+2770 QI
-2778 KKVDTRKDE
+2778 DTRRDE
-2787 IRTEQIKEQARLSRA
+2787 VRAEQIKRSAELSRGISA
-2802 IKAKLKKVIEG
+2802 IKRQIIKG
-2813 NFNLNIQRELTYL
+2813 NIGINIQRELTFL
-2826 NQAKEDIKREIAMTK
+2826 EQSKKAIAKDIE
-2841 VPRVSPQWIR
+2841 R
-2851 TKASAENAAGNL
+2851 TKPPRKTAEWVRAKASTERAANNI
-2863 SDEAYQVIEVLG
+2863 DEDTYKVVEALATRY
-2875 NRFPA
+2875 PA
-2880 VLEGLRL
+2880 VLDGLTL
-2887 SVKTSKSEA
+2887 SMLKPNVAGVS
-2896 TGNFNPLERLITI
+2896 GNFDPVRRIVTL
-2909 YKESSTQD
+2909 YKGSATD
-2917 RTMRHEISH
+2917 KTMRHEIAH
-2926 SLEQMMTPDAQAAV
+2926 SMEQMMTPEAQVAV
-2940 VEAWGS
+2940 VNAWAD
-2946 ALAKAIE
+2946 ALKNAIE
-2953 DSTDKPSLDYFNAVL
+2953 NNTDQVSQDYFEAVFDYL
-2968 EYIENPNAENQK
+2968 QNPTEATYR
-2980 KATNL
+2980 KATDA
-2985 LPDYSLYQYL
+2985 LPDYKLYQFI

-3004 AEPLM
+3004 AEPLL
-3009 KASLG
+3009 KAQLG
-3014 SGWQRFTKA
+3014 GGWQRFKKA
-3023 LKKMLEAIKSVIGF
+3023 MQRLLETIKDVLGFDNKRAI
-3037 NNKFVVH
+3037 H
-3044 REFDRIMSGTQD
+3044 REFSRIMSGDQQ
-3056 RITRTMLVEYVT
+3056 RITNQMLVEYVT
-3068 DNADALKFLNNIED
+3068 DNADSLKFLNNIED
-3082 FKKKFEE
+3082 FKKKFEK
-3089 DGLNNTPIKPSR
+3089 DGLNHTPVKPSR

-3106 LLGGFRGA
+3106 MLGGYRGA
-3114 RQVYKDAKESPLLA
+3114 KQVYKDTLNSPLMA
-3128 SQAMGG
+3128 AQAMGG

-3157 DLALQKARGL
+3157 DLALQKAKGL

-3194 SEVIIRG
+3194 SEVIVRG
-3201 ALAFNAKTQMFQAIK
+3201 ALAFNAKTQMFQAIR

-3232 ERMTL
+3232 ERMNL
-3237 QDATN
+3237 QDATD

-3274 SDPRTSAAR
+3274 SDPRTSVAR

-3306 KVRFNEEQ
+3306 KVRFDEKQ
-3314 IKFYG
+3314 IKFYS
-3319 DQEKANPEL
+3319 DQEKQHPEL
-3328 RIMLDNWTQ
+3328 RTMLDNWTK
-3337 VNSNMIDMM
+3337 VNDNMIDMM
-3346 LFGKIISEKRAK
+3346 LFGKIIGEKRAK

-3373 DDMEDLHQASQM
+3373 DDMQDLHQASQM
-3385 GGVKRLTNVGKEKRF
+3385 GGIKRLTNVGKEKRF
-3400 EDTVVVKDIDD
+3400 EDTVVVQDIDD

-3431 AANRVAQEYAT
+3431 AANRVAQQYAT

-3454 EGRTPEGAIRTN
+3454 EGRTPEGAVRTN

-3552 ALQSDDP
+3552 ALQSNDP

-3573 SYTRTPEIEYKKQI
+3573 SYTRTPEIEYKQQI

-3592 SKYDQLINLLDRIGD
+3592 NKFDALINFLDRVGD

-3673 VFGKRLTG
+3673 LVGKRLTG
-3681 KARGAAVAQFFKTG
+3681 KARGAALAQLAKTG

-3752 KSGPEL
+3752 KAIPEL
-3758 IYNYVTTQGTKNEMD
+3758 TYNYVTTQGTKNEMD
-3773 GARLRTALREAA
+3773 GTRLRTALREAA

-3879 LSNMFSDERPSP
+3879 VSNMFSDERPSP

-3909 GNEELFYDF
+3909 GNEDLFYDF
-3918 KKMVDNKYETYMK
+3918 KKRVDNKYETYMK

-3937 ADEADKYFNKHADLI
+3937 ADEADKYFDKNEDLI
-3952 SARDYVTGMEV
+3952 SARDYVTSMEV
-3963 ALRDINRQIRNTGEV
+3963 ALRDINLQIRMAGEV
-3978 KDAKLSPE
+3978 KDKTATPE

-3992 IDLQRSKQ
+3992 IDLQRTKQ
-4000 EILEGIVQMRL
+4000 EILDGIIEMRL
-4011 DSGL
+4011 ESKL

>member
-17 QPAEAPPENPFA
+17 QSGEEAPPENPFA
-29 KYLTPQEEEPSQ
+29 KYVQPEEPSQ
-41 ILDPAKMIAA
+41 LLDPAKMIAA
-51 GAVGPTAAIPLGIES
+51 GAIGPTAAIPMGLES
-66 AIRNVPR
+66 AVRNVPR
-73 QVVEQQGIT
+73 QVVEQQGVT
-82 PVSKVGPM
+82 PVEKVGPL
-90 TFAEELVKKG
+90 TFAEELVRKG
-100 PGQLFTNTAR
+100 PAQLLTNTAR
-110 AFIKSA
+110 AFIKNA

-127 QTQDQIA
+127 QKQDQIA
-134 VDRAISKL
+134 VDRAVSGL

-154 GEKVSERFRES
+154 GEKISTRFRES
-165 VSAAGKQAIADSQ
+165 VSPAGQKAIADSQ
-178 VEGNLLEAIQNRSVE
+178 VEGNLLEAIQTQSLE
-193 NLSFG
+193 KLSFG
-198 KNPSFMGYAL
+198 KDPSFMGYAL
-208 QGSQVLGSLAP
+208 QGSQVLGSLVP
-219 IITTAVVTRGS
+219 VITTAVMTRGS
-230 SKAVGTVGFGMGAGE
+230 APAVGTVGFGMGAGE
-245 AVQDAQK
+245 AVQDAQQ
-252 YVFSLSDEQL
+252 YISQLSDEQL

-267 FFKKMVEDGVNP
+267 FFKKMVEDGVDP
-279 TEARQVVADKAAE
+279 AEARKVITDKAAE

-334 GTTAGAAEEG
+334 GTAAGAAEEG

-378 MGGAGPGAYRG
+378 IGGVGPGAYRG
-389 AVAKTKEEA
+389 AVAKTKEETEKA
-398 EKAAKAPTQAD
+398 EKKAAAKPTKAEV
-409 IDAQMRL
+409 DAQMRL
-416 DLGEGVPPA
+416 ALGEEGVPPA
-425 AAAPPAPGVTPPI
+425 APAAPAAAPAVTPPI
-438 TPAPSATIEEA
+438 TA
-449 DVEAIAPAP
+449 
-458 RVAPTPT
+458 APTPT
-465 PMLLQTAGLAPEVA
+465 AEATVAEAELEQAPVTPRAVTPTPLVVDTTGLPPDAA
-479 GQVQNLEGQFQMIEQ
+479 AQVDAMQREFQLIEQ
-494 RKLDPNLTEE
+494 RKLDPNLTDEE
-504 ELKIFN
+504 AEIFQ
-510 DRQDLIK
+510 DRQNQI
-517 QEISQLIQAPQAAP
+517 QQAISQLITPQAPAAAP
-531 QVAPPVDE
+531 AIEAPAVEPIDE
-539 ELLFNIQERGEPV
+539 ALLTDIQERGEPV
-552 ASRMEAEQRLSN
+552 ASRMEAEQRLSD

-572 EQDENQPKLITSVDE
+572 EQDENRPRLITSVDE
-587 LSIYTPDQL
+587 LAAYTPDQL
-596 IALPSAPEI
+596 MALPPAEPVSEEVVREPEVAEAPP
-605 VQSFPMGENS
+605 V
-615 ELQVIKND
+615 V
-623 KGYVTN
+623 
-629 LYDKDADQYLGT
+629 A
-641 MKLFPTETF
+641 
-650 GEEAK
+650 EEAV
-655 AKAIEFAKSEADK
+655 AEAPVE
-668 AIKYEPPAAK
+668 APPAA
-678 VTETPQE
+678 P
-685 AEPLDLKS
+685 
-693 EQAYR
+693 
-698 MRITVEELEKD
+698 
-709 PKNLTARNIN
+709 
-719 PLAREL
+719 
-725 GIDIRDF
+725 
-732 NNPQGTLKEIKK
+732 
-744 TLGMPTATEYVATK
+744 
-758 LTTSKDG
+758 
-765 YIADKDGKPIV
+765 
-776 FYHTTRALDEKG
+776 AL
-788 NQVKELIPGGP
+788 
-799 NGEGSG
+799 
-805 KAIWFGPDPNVMQA
+805 
-819 AHNAPLGYE
+819 
-828 GSYTI
+828 
-833 PAYIKMQNP
+833 
-842 LYIDEFNYEEQRAK
+842 
-856 WGPDLPYS
+856 
-864 LSDERVNKLKDA
+864 
-876 GFDGIISELEA
+876 
-887 GVIDEV
+887 
-893 VVFDKNQVT
+893 
-902 FKADY
+902 
-907 KPEVEAPAPTQAE
+907 TQAE
-920 INRQRQAEQRAK
+920 INRQRQAEKKAK
-932 AEAEKPSKEDVS
+932 AAVS
-944 EKKMLDAIES
+944 EEEKIVDAIREMAYD
-954 VKKNKGTAND
+954 KNLMPNRENTADD

-970 KAMFDRANKEG
+970 KKMFDRAVELDLLD
-981 YIENEAN
+981 NEPGAG
-988 DQRLFST
+988 RLFASNNFVYNVLPKYYT
-995 LKLDEL
+995 REGKKL
-1001 WNKYNRPEEYAA
+1001 
-1013 MIKRRAKEPTVVE
+1013 KEPTVVE

-1034 AIQVTP
+1034 AIKVTP
-1040 NKIFTED
+1040 NKFFTED

-1065 GIDPEFLIDGI
+1065 GIDPEFLIDGV

-1090 AAYAKAMIAD
+1090 AAYAKAMIDD
-1100 LGDKVKPYLK
+1100 LGDKVIPYLK
-1110 QWYNAVRDDPSAK
+1110 SWYMGVKFDPRASEFSKEMDDEAT
-1123 SLVDDMDTYEQVQK
+1123 VDKYDFDQPNNILDPDT
-1137 AELPNTTEGAVDL
+1137 
-1150 MDPSGK
+1150 K
-1156 FKIAED
+1156 FKVAED
-1162 ISKHFLDGNGFKDI
+1162 ISKHFLAGKGFDDI
-1176 IEARKFITNITGQKI
+1176 VDARKFITNITKQKI
-1191 EPSTAQA
+1191 EPGTAIA

-1203 AVEVGIVLTARD
+1203 AIEVGIVLAAR
-1215 IVQSNKKPDQ
+1215 Q
-1225 IYDDLISLY
+1225 IAKGDNAYDNLVDLY

-1263 SQLAGINQNNTVYEP
+1263 SQLAGINNNTTVYEP
-1278 TAGNGMLLIGANPN
+1278 TAGNGMLLIDANPN
-1292 SVTVNE
+1292 KVIANE
-1298 LNATRAEMLKRVFP
+1298 LNATRYEMLQKVMDG
-1312 KAEVTIGNALKQEA
+1312 ATVNNQNA
-1326 ILVDVV
+1326 VDLDISKEFDAV
-1332 IENPPF
+1332 IANPPF
-1338 GSTGENFDID
+1338 GVVKDREGKTISYDVD
-1348 GFKTREIDHAIVMKS
+1348 GVKTNEIDHAIAFKALGNMKDD
-1363 LQSMKPT
+1363 
-1370 NGKAVLIVGGV
+1370 GRAVLIVGGV
-1381 LAQNED
+1381 IGDTDEK
-1387 GRREGYRSPAKRN
+1387 RRDNYRSAAKRN
-1400 FYFNLY
+1400 FYYNLY

-1412 DHFTVAGDLYKKQG
+1412 DHFSLAGDLYKKQG
-1426 AAYPVDV
+1426 AGYPVDV
-1433 IVING
+1433 IVIAGKGG
-1438 DGKSEREL
+1438 DSI
-1446 PTSDLP
+1446 DLP
-1452 KIYSSYEQLKE
+1452 AANLPKVYSSYEQLKE

-1478 PARADLGEAATREGE
+1478 PARADIGETAVREGE

-1503 PSEPAGT
+1503 PSEPVSA
-1510 ERREP
+1510 ERAEP
-1515 RGGEPTGVSAARP
+1515 RRGEPTGVP
-1528 TTGGEPS
+1528 TAEPTAGREPS

-1545 PKPTDVSERGRVEG
+1545 PRPTDVSERGRVEG
-1559 EPLPRG
+1559 KPVPSRG
-1565 EGVELTGRRVP
+1565 EGVEPAGRRVA

-1640 EKVEDQMGN
+1640 QKVEDQMGN

-1654 ADSLNMDIETLRED
+1654 ADNLNMDIETLRED
-1668 FSAEQIDALALSIRN
+1668 FSAEQIDALALAIRN

-1705 AMIRYALRNG
+1705 AMIRYALRND

-1794 EDMRNKKSLGDYK
+1794 EEMRNKESLGDYK

-1813 SQLQNVKGKATE
+1813 SQLQNVKGKPTE

-1833 GFENYMIF
+1833 GLNNYMIF

-1852 TQARTKDQKEAAKK
+1852 TQARTKDQREAAKK
-1866 GESLTTGRAGFVR
+1866 GESLSTGRASFVR

-1974 AMRDILA
+1974 AMRDILQ
-1981 FSRSKDVVLK
+1981 FSRAKDVVLK
-1991 QMQKQFDKEAKKV
+1991 QMQKQLDREAKKV
-2004 AEFGGEKTTV
+2004 SEFGGEKTTV

-2059 TMGSFLQNYA
+2059 TMGSFLQSYA
-2069 EDMGIEVGD
+2069 EDMGIEVGG

-2101 APDGKKT
+2101 APDGSKKQ
-2108 KRRLTDEE
+2108 RRLTDEE
-2116 LGPTLVARYNQIREQ
+2116 LGPTLVARYSQIREQ

-2185 KQRVNAVRNFNSGET
+2185 RQRVNAVRGFNGGDT

-2214 LHAKKEFKDKKK
+2214 LHASNKVKDQRK
-2226 RHMII
+2226 RHMLI
-2231 VQPEKNIDTHM
+2231 VQPEKNIDTYM
-2242 QMLGRVHRTGQVIT
+2242 QMLGRVHRTGQVVT

-2332 AIAEDTNEALEADIR
+2332 AISEDTNEALEADIR
-2347 RFTGYIPILPLSQQ
+2347 RFTGYIPILPLAQQ

-2379 NSMGSNKLEAKAFD
+2379 NSMGTNKLEAKAFD

-2398 LAIEPITED
+2398 LSIEPITED

-2443 NLNGKTKQQIA
+2443 NLDGKTKQQIA
-2454 KDFIDEFDQRENEYF
+2454 KDFIDEFDKRENEYF

-2483 IKIDEQQG
+2483 IKIEAQQG
-2491 RQRLMAGQI
+2491 QQRMMAGQI

-2524 GMITDIKNVKRTANP
+2524 GMITDIKNVKRTVNP

-2567 TNYTLEKESVV
+2567 TNYTLEKEAVV

-2622 PGQILTYTKNDGT
+2622 PGQILTYTKSDGT

-2647 FEREKKTADVR
+2647 FEREKKQADVR
-2658 LKTPQDMI
+2658 LKTPQDMV
-2666 RFLDELDGTIA
+2666 RFLDELGGVIA
-2677 SDDNII
+2677 SDDNVIRI
-2683 KITKRG
+2683 SKRG
-2689 DTYTISVPSNKRS
+2689 DTYMIEVPSNKRS
-2702 GGEYYLDPE
+2702 GGDYFLDKN
-2711 LIRILGRDFYR
+2711 LTDALGGKDFYK
-2722 QQGEMRG
+2722 RG
-2729 FTRSSDDF
+2729 SSMLNYTRDPAEF
-2737 VQAMNYLMQEKEQFF
+2737 VKAMDYLMKEKEQFF

-2760 ARKMFAPKEV
+2760 ARKMFGPKEV
-2770 QDVANVVK
+2770 QDVAGIVK

-2787 IRTEQIKEQARLSRA
+2787 IRAEQIKEQARLSRA
-2802 IKAKLKKVIEG
+2802 ITAKLKKVIDG
-2813 NFNLNIQRELTYL
+2813 NVDLNIQRELTYL
-2826 NQAKEDIKREIAMTK
+2826 NQAKEDIKREISMTK

-2851 TKASAENAAGNL
+2851 TRASAENAAGNL
-2863 SDEAYQVIEVLG
+2863 SDETYQVVETLA

-2887 SVKTSKSEA
+2887 SVRGAKGEA
-2896 TGNFNPLERLITI
+2896 TGNFNPLNRLITI
-2909 YKESSTQD
+2909 YKEGGTQD

-2926 SLEQMMTPDAQAAV
+2926 SLEQMMTPEAQAAV
-2940 VEAWGS
+2940 VEAWGN

-2953 DSTDKPSLDYFNAVL
+2953 DNTDKASQDYFNAVL
-2968 EYIENPNAENQK
+2968 KNIESPTAENQK
-2980 KATNL
+2980 KATDL
-2985 LPDYSLYQYL
+2985 MPDYSFYQYL

-3009 KASLG
+3009 KATLG

-3023 LKKMLEAIKSVIGF
+3023 LKKMLEAIKSVIGM
-3037 NNKFVVH
+3037 NNKYAVH

-3056 RITRTMLVEYVT
+3056 RITRTMLVEYVS
-3068 DNADALKFLNNIED
+3068 DNADSLKFLNNVED
-3082 FKKKFEE
+3082 FDKQFQK
-3089 DGLNNTPIKPSR
+3089 DGLNHTPVKPSR

-3106 LLGGFRGA
+3106 LLGGYRGA
-3114 RQVYKDAKESPLLA
+3114 KQIYKDSLNSPLMTA
-3128 SQAMGG
+3128 QAMGG
-3134 KIVRAITYARN
+3134 KVARAITYARN

-3157 DLALQKARGL
+3157 DLGMQKARGL
-3167 EGMLRDG
+3167 EGLLRDSQ
-3174 EMRAVASIAVTNAL
+3174 MRAVASIAVTNAL

-3194 SEVIIRG
+3194 SEVIVRG
-3201 ALAFNAKTQMFQAIK
+3201 ALAFNAKTQMFQAIR
-3216 RPFSMANVLM
+3216 RPFSMANVLV
-3226 AKHDLL
+3226 AKHDLI
-3232 ERMTL
+3232 ERVGL
-3237 QDATN
+3237 QRATDM
-3242 LVNTFFEAKRS
+3242 VNTYFEAKRS
-3253 KSIMDEFK
+3253 KSIMDEFR
-3261 AREKELNDLNAEM
+3261 AREQELNDLNAEM
-3274 SDPRTSAAR
+3274 RDPKTSAER
-3283 QALLLDE
+3283 QTQLMDE

-3300 INIAKK
+3300 INIARK
-3306 KVRFNEEQ
+3306 KVRFDEAQ
-3314 IKFYG
+3314 IDFYG
-3319 DQEKANPEL
+3319 SLDKDNPEL
-3328 RIMLDNWTQ
+3328 RTMLDNWTK
-3337 VNSNMIDMM
+3337 VNENMIDMM
-3346 LFGKIISEKRAK
+3346 LFGKIISQKRAE
-3358 QLKGIK
+3358 QLKKIK
-3364 DYVPWYRIQ
+3364 DYVPWYRIK
-3373 DDMEDLHQASQM
+3373 DDMVDVHAESRM

-3400 EDTVVVKDIDD
+3400 EDTVVVQDIDD
-3411 IVDNMLHNVAM
+3411 IVDNMLHNVGM
-3422 ITRNSMRNY
+3422 ITRNTMRNY

-3442 RNKKGQIAVFPE
+3442 RNARGQIRVFPE
-3454 EGRTPEGAIRTN
+3454 EGRTPEGAVRTN

-3480 PLIAESVLGMENI
+3480 PLIAEAVLGMENI
-3493 SMPVMDMLGALANG
+3493 SMPTMEILGYLANG
-3507 LRRGVTLWPQFQI
+3507 LRRGITTWPTFQI

-3537 DPTRVWAGTFRGFIK
+3537 NPNAVWAGTFRGFIK

-3559 VVDMLKSYGIGGYQ
+3559 VVDILKSYGIGGFQ
-3573 SYTRTPEIEYKKQI
+3573 SYNRSPEMEFKKKI
-3587 GLMEN
+3587 GLLEN
-3592 SKYDQLINLLDRIGD
+3592 NKFDQLMELLDRVGD
-3607 ASDYGQ
+3607 SSDYAQ
-3613 RVSVY
+3613 RISIY
-3618 NNTLRQTGDEM
+3618 NRTLKETGDEM
-3629 LALLQANNV
+3629 LAIMNANNV

-3646 ARHAQFLTKTVSFM
+3646 ARHAQYMTKVVSFM
-3660 NAYAQQIDILAMS
+3660 NAYAQQIDVLIMS
-3673 VFGKRLTG
+3673 LMGKRMIG
-3681 KARGAAVAQFFKTG
+3681 KSRQAALAQLAKTG
-3695 ATFGFY
+3695 ALFGFY

-3706 MAVGDDDEYQKLDD
+3706 MAVGDDDEYQQLDD
-3720 QTKVRNIFLSKN
+3720 QTKVRNIFISKN
-3732 WTGLDNN
+3732 VTGLDQN
-3739 ILLPMHTSASFMF
+3739 ILLPMHTSAAFMF
-3752 KSGPEL
+3752 KSVPEL
-3758 IYNYVTTQGTKNEMD
+3758 IYNYVTTKGTDNEMD
-3773 GARLRTALREAA
+3773 GKRLRTALAEAA
-3785 FDSLLGPNLI
+3785 MDSLLGPNPVP
-3795 STGVKPFAE
+3795 TGVKPAIE
-3804 ITLNRNFFT
+3804 IILNKNFFT
-3813 GSTVTPK
+3813 GSTIIPR
-3820 GMEDLDAVEQYTA
+3820 GMEDLDAAEQYMSS
-3833 ATSQAGKVLSAMT
+3833 TSELGKVLSALT
-3846 GIPFT
+3846 GLPFSD
-3851 ENKRVLNPIEADHLV
+3851 KRVLSPIEADHLV
-3866 RGLFGTTGSFVQY
+3866 RGLFGTTGSATQWM
-3879 LSNMFSDERPSP
+3879 SNLFSEDRPAP
-3891 SARQNP
+3891 RAKDNP
-3897 VYGSFVAPDVAR
+3897 LYGPFITADVPR
-3909 GNEELFYDF
+3909 GREDLFYDF
-3918 KKMVDNKYETYMK
+3918 KKTVDNRYETYMK
-3931 LLERDK
+3931 LLERGK
-3937 ADEADKYFNKHADLI
+3937 EQEADAYYEKHSDLI
-3952 SARDYVTGMEV
+3952 ASREYVTGMEY
-3963 ALRDINRQIRNTGEV
+3963 ALRDINRQIRSIGEIRD
-3978 KDAKLSPE
+3978 KDFTPE

-3992 IDLQRSKQ
+3992 TDLQRQKND
-4000 EILEGIVQMRL
+4000 ILDGIIQMRL
-4011 DSGL
+4011 EAGL